1 MVQALAYFQELSD
14 ALHGTQVSD
23 RGGCA
28 LSLEDATAQ
37 LLRSAAFATNTT
49 RNPRPKLILVGNGGS
64 AAIASH
70 VQNDL
75 CKALGAR
82 AMVFNEPS
90 LLTALTNDIDYASAF
105 EYLVGLWAEPDDWLL
120 AISSSGRS
128 ANILRAVKAA
138 NDSGSRVATFSGFQ
152 PDNPLRRLG
161 DVNFYVSSCSY
172 GIVELAHSALL
183 HYVTDR
189 AVVEHKPEIS
199 AQREAALVL
208 QRAVS

>member
-1 MVQALAYFQELSD
+1 MVQALAYLRELSD
-14 ALHGTQVSD
+14 TLLGTQVSD
-23 RGGCA
+23 RDGSG
-28 LSLEDATAQ
+28 LSLENATAQ
-37 LLRSAAFATNTT
+37 LLRSEAFATDTT
-49 RNPRPKLILVGNGGS
+49 RNPRAKIMLVGNGGS

-75 CKALGAR
+75 CKAIGAR

-105 EYLVGLWAEPDDWLL
+105 EYLVGLWAEPDDLLL

-128 ANILRAVKAA
+128 PNILRAVKAA
-138 NDSGSRVATFSGFQ
+138 HDSGCTVATFSGFQ

-172 GIVELAHSALL
+172 GIVELAHGALL

-189 AVVEHKPEIS
+189 AAVEHKAGIS
-199 AQREAALVL
+199 AHREATMAL